1 VPGRSDFLTKPV
13 TPDDLF
19 RGIEEAL
26 AHHRTSRDLKDN
38 WTAYVPQL
46 ADQTYGLARS
56 IDLDQHA

>member
-1 VPGRSDFLTKPV
+1 MPGRSDFLTKPV

-26 AHHRTSRDLKDN
+26 AHHRSRDLKDN